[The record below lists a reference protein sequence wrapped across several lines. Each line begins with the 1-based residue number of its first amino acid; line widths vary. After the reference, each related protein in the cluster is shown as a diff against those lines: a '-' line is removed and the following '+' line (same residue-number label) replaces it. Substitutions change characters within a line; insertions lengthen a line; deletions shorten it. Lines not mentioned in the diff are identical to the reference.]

1 MRKTIAEDVQFFH
14 ISKLLN
20 VLTNVVDSKQSAVEI
35 LPLGN

>member
-20 VLTNVVDSKQSAVEI
+20 VLTNVVDSQESVVEI
-35 LPLGN
+35 LTPGN